1 MIPPTTT
8 THNYQSR
15 TCSVDWFVVYVKKN
29 MISTLFTT
37 SHSLDGRCVSACHYP
52 LELPHL
58 PDHQSCSPNF
68 HLFVLMPETGVENDA
83 SRAAQR
89 SRWPEEPVPSIECC
103 YPRSLL
109 YSLSKYRDSARPFH
123 SFPPPPTARWIPD
136 HSAGLTP
143 SALGSS
149 SRLTPA

>member
-8 THNYQSR
+8 N
-15 TCSVDWFVVYVKKN
+15 
-29 MISTLFTT
+29 
-37 SHSLDGRCVSACHYP
+37 LDGRCGSACHYP

-58 PDHQSCSPNF
+58 PYHQSCSPNF

-149 SRLTPA
+149 YRLIHPCLAIGIFLPRVWGPIAGRFGSGAALLIVSHP